1 MYILSK
7 HFENPEQEIICI
19 LTGEA
24 YVYVEVSEDKPLDE
38 KYKEGALETLPR
50 RFSQSPVAIFNKGG
64 GRIEVSMRKPY
75 DY

>member
-1 MYILSK
+1 MYVLST
-7 HFENPEQEIICI
+7 HFENPEQEIICP
-19 LTGEA
+19 LTLES

-50 RFSQSPVAIFNKGG
+50 RFYQLPVALFNKGG
-64 GRIEVSMRKPY
+64 GRIEVTMKKPY

>member
-1 MYILSK
+1 
-7 HFENPEQEIICI
+7 
-19 LTGEA
+19 
-24 YVYVEVSEDKPLDE
+24 VYVEVSEDKPLDE

-50 RFSQSPVAIFNKGG
+50 RFYQLPVALFNKGG

>member
-1 MYILSK
+1 
-7 HFENPEQEIICI
+7 
-19 LTGEA
+19 
-24 YVYVEVSEDKPLDE
+24 VEVSGDKPLDE